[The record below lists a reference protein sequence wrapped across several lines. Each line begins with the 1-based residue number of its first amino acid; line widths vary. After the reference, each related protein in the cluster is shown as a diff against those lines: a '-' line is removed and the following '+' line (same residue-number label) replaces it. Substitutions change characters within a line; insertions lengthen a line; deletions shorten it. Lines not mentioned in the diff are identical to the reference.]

1 MVGHGIGAKR
11 AGTAGS
17 NESSNDDNTGSVGNA
32 TTNTNAN
39 ADASTN
45 TNNMLT
51 DFNKIRRESLDAE
64 SAEKALREVQKAL
77 SGLGVATTVES

>member
-1 MVGHGIGAKR
+1 MVNHGIGAKHPVSN
-11 AGTAGS
+11 GSSNDESAGS
-17 NESSNDDNTGSVGNA
+17 NGNV
-32 TTNTNAN
+32 N
-39 ADASTN
+39 TN
-45 TNNMLT
+45 TNNMST

>member
-1 MVGHGIGAKR
+1 
-11 AGTAGS
+11 
-17 NESSNDDNTGSVGNA
+17 
-32 TTNTNAN
+32 
-39 ADASTN
+39 
-45 TNNMLT
+45 MLT